1 MLYKSPFK
9 HLVKNNFLDKKI
21 LNYLKNNNLKKI
33 SVRGDI
39 ILKNPNSSKKRFL
52 TRVVNH
58 NKLNS
63 DFDNEI
69 KDLYKNLFNFLRTK
83 FNKKFF
89 QDLGIDPKMMNKGYY
104 SIIHAWDKPGFH
116 MKPHVDTERKI
127 WTGIIYLFS
136 NGKKNDGCTSLTNKN
151 YTKDIIPEYNKLLAF
166 KRDDLAVHF
175 VKKNKIEREIML
187 INFNK
192 KINEKKS

>member
-1 MLYKSPFK
+1 MIRKVS
-9 HLVKNNFLDKKI
+9 
-21 LNYLKNNNLKKI
+21 
-33 SVRGDI
+33 DI
-39 ILKNPNSSKKRFL
+39 IIIAALTIFYLVSSIVLFIYIGIKN
-52 TRVVNH
+52 
-58 NKLNS
+58 
-63 DFDNEI
+63 
-69 KDLYKNLFNFLRTK
+69 
-83 FNKKFF
+83 
-89 QDLGIDPKMMNKGYY
+89 
-104 SIIHAWDKPGFH
+104 
-116 MKPHVDTERKI
+116 
-127 WTGIIYLFS
+127 LFS